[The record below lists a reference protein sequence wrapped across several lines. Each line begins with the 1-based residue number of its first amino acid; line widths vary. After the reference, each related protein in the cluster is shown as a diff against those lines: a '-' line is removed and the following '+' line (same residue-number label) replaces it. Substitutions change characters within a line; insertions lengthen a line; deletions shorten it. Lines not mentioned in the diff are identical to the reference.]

1 MKIQKAVSA
10 VSGVKVLLLAI
21 GLAGL
26 PNASSAGAISAGNP
40 APQTMPAPANLGG
53 VSLARLRPWQPA
65 DAYRISVVADAY
77 GPLGTYPAAGFP
89 NEEAAPGI
97 DPIQVDP
104 IQTGAII
111 PGVFGS
117 VALSMHN
124 FPVAARWAPVYKAI
138 VDCTPGSACD
148 HENAVFGEIINIAGK
163 KGFRDKLA
171 FVNSSVNR
179 LIAYR
184 KDSAVYGKL
193 DYWAKPSEI
202 LEHRAGDCED
212 FAILKMAALLRAGI
226 PAQSM
231 SLVVLQD
238 RRRKFFHAVLS
249 VSTGSGTFI
258 LDSLGN
264 NVAMDSDLP
273 DYVPLYS
280 FSTDRAWIH
289 GSKSGAQIADVAGGF
304 ATVAPGEGSSPDAA
318 VTPAAS
324 GVGAK

>member
-1 MKIQKAVSA
+1 MKIQKAA
-10 VSGVKVLLLAI
+10 PEITGIKVFLLAV
-21 GLAGL
+21 GLAAL
-26 PNASSAGAISAGNP
+26 ANPSSAGANSGPGPIL
-40 APQTMPAPANLGG
+40 QTVLAPASLGG
-53 VSLARLRPWQPA
+53 VSLVRPLPWQPA
-65 DAYRISVVADAY
+65 AAYRIAD
-77 GPLGTYPAAGFP
+77 LSPAASYQI
-89 NEEAAPGI
+89 EAHSSAKADPGI
-97 DPIQVDP
+97 DPIQ
-104 IQTGAII
+104 TAAII

-117 VALSMHN
+117 VALSMRN

-138 VDCTPGSACD
+138 VDCTAGSTCD
-148 HENAVFGEIINIAGK
+148 RESPVFAEIINIAAN
-163 KGFRDKLA
+163 KGFRDKLS
-171 FVNSSVNR
+171 FVNSSINR

-184 KDSAVYGKL
+184 KDSVVYGKL
-193 DYWAKPSEI
+193 DYWAKPSEV

-249 VSTGSGTFI
+249 VSTGSGAFI

-264 NVAMDSDLP
+264 AVLRDSELP

-289 GSKSGAQIADVAGGF
+289 GSKSGAQIADIAGGF
-304 ATVAPGEGSSPDAA
+304 STVAPGEGSPEAS
-318 VTPAAS
+318 AAS
-324 GVGAK
+324 GPRQ

>member
-1 MKIQKAVSA
+1 MKIQKAA
-10 VSGVKVLLLAI
+10 PGMTGIRFLLLAI
-21 GLAGL
+21 GLAVQAN
-26 PNASSAGAISAGNP
+26 PSSAGVASGVNP
-40 APQTMPAPANLGG
+40 APQKVLAPASLGG
-53 VSLARLRPWQPA
+53 VSLARTQPWQPA
-65 DAYRISVVADAY
+65 AAYRIADVSAGY
-77 GPLGTYPAAGFP
+77 TASHEVETLSTAA
-89 NEEAAPGI
+89 ADPGI
-97 DPIQVDP
+97 DPIQ
-104 IQTGAII
+104 TAAII

-117 VALSMHN
+117 VALSMRN
-124 FPVAARWAPVYKAI
+124 FPVAARWAPVYRAI
-138 VDCTPGSACD
+138 VDCTAGSVCD
-148 HENAVFGEIINIAGK
+148 HESPAFAEIVDIAAA
-163 KGFRDKLA
+163 KGFREKLS
-171 FVNSSVNR
+171 FVNSSINR

-184 KDSAVYGKL
+184 KDSVVYGKL

-249 VSTGSGTFI
+249 VSTGSGAFI

-264 NVAMDSDLP
+264 AVMRDSDLP

-289 GSKSGAQIADVAGGF
+289 GSKSGAQMADIAGGF
-304 ATVAPGEGSSPDAA
+304 ATVAPGEGSPEPSLASSP
-318 VTPAAS
+318 
-324 GVGAK
+324 GQ

>member
-1 MKIQKAVSA
+1 MKIQKAA
-10 VSGVKVLLLAI
+10 PEITGIKVFLLAL
-21 GLAGL
+21 GLAAL
-26 PNASSAGAISAGNP
+26 ANPSSASANSGP
-40 APQTMPAPANLGG
+40 DPVLQTVLAPASLGG
-53 VSLARLRPWQPA
+53 VSLIRPQPWQPA
-65 DAYRISVVADAY
+65 AAYRIADVS
-77 GPLGTYPAAGFP
+77 AGYAP
-89 NEEAAPGI
+89 TAPDVIKARSSAKADPGI
-97 DPIQVDP
+97 DPIQ
-104 IQTGAII
+104 TAAII

-124 FPVAARWAPVYKAI
+124 FPVAARWAPVYRAI
-138 VDCTPGSACD
+138 VDCTAGSACD
-148 HENAVFGEIINIAGK
+148 RESPAFSEIINIAAG
-163 KGFRDKLA
+163 KGFREKLS
-171 FVNSSVNR
+171 FVNSSINR

-184 KDSAVYGKL
+184 KDSVVYGKL

-249 VSTGSGTFI
+249 VSTGSGAFI

-264 NVAMDSDLP
+264 AVLRDSELP

-289 GSKSGAQIADVAGGF
+289 GSKSGAQIADIAGGF
-304 ATVAPGEGSSPDAA
+304 STVAPGEGSPEPS
-318 VTPAAS
+318 VAS
-324 GVGAK
+324 NLRQ

>member
-1 MKIQKAVSA
+1 MKIQKAA
-10 VSGVKVLLLAI
+10 PAASGVKVLLLAI

-26 PNASSAGAISAGNP
+26 PNASSAGAISIGNP
-40 APQTMPAPANLGG
+40 ALQTVSAPVNLGG
-53 VSLARLRPWQPA
+53 VSLARLQLWQPVA
-65 DAYRISVVADAY
+65 AYRITGVVSVY
-77 GPLGTYPAAGFP
+77 SPLEAHPTAGSS
-89 NEEAAPGI
+89 NGEAAPGI
-97 DPIQVDP
+97 DPIR
-104 IQTGAII
+104 TAAII

-124 FPVAARWAPVYKAI
+124 FPVAARWAPVYQAILDCTAGSPCDRENAAFAGI
-138 VDCTPGSACD
+138 VD
-148 HENAVFGEIINIAGK
+148 IASN

-171 FVNSSVNR
+171 FVNSSINR

-184 KDSAVYGKL
+184 KDSVVYGKL

-249 VSTGSGTFI
+249 VSTGSGAFI
-258 LDSLGN
+258 LDSLSN

-289 GSKSGAQIADVAGGF
+289 GKKSGSQIADIAGGF
-304 ATVAPGEGSSPDAA
+304 ATVAPGEGSSPDTA
-318 VTPAAS
+318 VTPATS
-324 GVGAK
+324 GLGAR

>member
-1 MKIQKAVSA
+1 MKIQKAA
-10 VSGVKVLLLAI
+10 PTGIKVLLLAI
-21 GLAGL
+21 GLAAQAD
-26 PNASSAGAISAGNP
+26 PSSASANSGAVQAL
-40 APQTMPAPANLGG
+40 QKVPAPASLGG
-53 VSLARLRPWQPA
+53 VSLARPLPWQSA
-65 DAYRISVVADAY
+65 SAYRIADVSVGYTPAVPYEAEAHATAD
-77 GPLGTYPAAGFP
+77 
-89 NEEAAPGI
+89 PGI
-97 DPIQVDP
+97 DPIQ
-104 IQTGAII
+104 TAAII

-124 FPVAARWAPVYKAI
+124 FPVAARWAPVYRAI
-138 VDCTPGSACD
+138 VDCTAGSVCD
-148 HENAVFGEIINIAGK
+148 RESPAFAEIVKIAGD

-171 FVNSSVNR
+171 FVNSSINR

-184 KDSAVYGKL
+184 KDSVVYGKL

-249 VSTGSGTFI
+249 VSTGSGAFI

-264 NVAMDSDLP
+264 AVLRDSELP

-289 GSKSGAQIADVAGGF
+289 GSKSGAQVADIAGGF
-304 ATVAPGEGSSPDAA
+304 TTVAPGEGTSPDTA
-318 VTPAAS
+318 VAPATF
-324 GVGAK
+324 GFGPK

>member
-1 MKIQKAVSA
+1 MKIQKAA
-10 VSGVKVLLLAI
+10 PGMTGIKVLLLAV
-21 GLAGL
+21 GLAVQAI
-26 PNASSAGAISAGNP
+26 PSSASVNP
-40 APQTMPAPANLGG
+40 ALQKVLAPASLGG
-53 VSLARLRPWQPA
+53 VSLARPQSWQPA
-65 DAYRISVVADAY
+65 AAYRIADVS
-77 GPLGTYPAAGFP
+77 AGYAP
-89 NEEAAPGI
+89 TVPYQVEAQSIATAEPGI
-97 DPIQVDP
+97 DPIQ
-104 IQTGAII
+104 TAAII

-117 VALSMHN
+117 VALSMRN

-138 VDCTPGSACD
+138 VDCTAGSVCD
-148 HENAVFGEIINIAGK
+148 RESPAFAEIVKIAAD
-163 KGFRDKLA
+163 KGFREKLS
-171 FVNSSVNR
+171 FVNSSINR

-184 KDSAVYGKL
+184 KDSVVYGKL

-249 VSTGSGTFI
+249 VSTGSGAFI

-264 NVAMDSDLP
+264 VVMRDSDLP

-289 GSKSGAQIADVAGGF
+289 GSKSGAQMADIAGGF
-304 ATVAPGEGSSPDAA
+304 TTVAPGEGAPEPS
-318 VTPAAS
+318 VAS
-324 GVGAK
+324 DLTR

>member
-1 MKIQKAVSA
+1 MKTQKAA
-10 VSGVKVLLLAI
+10 PGASGIKVLLLAI
-21 GLAGL
+21 GLAGVAN
-26 PNASSAGAISAGNP
+26 PSSASTIPVGNSTPQTVP
-40 APQTMPAPANLGG
+40 APVILGG
-53 VSLARLRPWQPA
+53 VSLARLQPWQPA
-65 DAYRISVVADAY
+65 AAYRITGVVSAY
-77 GPLGTYPAAGFP
+77 GPPEAYLTAGSSSG
-89 NEEAAPGI
+89 EAGI

-117 VALSMHN
+117 VALSMRN

-138 VDCTPGSACD
+138 LDCTQGSACD
-148 HENAVFGEIINIAGK
+148 RKNAAFAGIIDIASA

-171 FVNSSVNR
+171 FVNSSINR

-184 KDSAVYGKL
+184 KDSVVYGKL

-249 VSTGSGTFI
+249 VSTGSGAFI
-258 LDSLGN
+258 LDSLSN
-264 NVAMDSDLP
+264 NVAMDRDLP

-289 GSKSGAQIADVAGGF
+289 GSKSGAQIADIAGGF
-304 ATVAPGEGSSPDAA
+304 STVAPGEGSSPDLA
-318 VTPAAS
+318 VTPEIS
-324 GVGAK
+324 DSGAK

>member
-1 MKIQKAVSA
+1 MKIQKTA
-10 VSGVKVLLLAI
+10 SGTTGIRVLLLVI
-21 GLAGL
+21 GLAVQAN
-26 PNASSAGAISAGNP
+26 PSSASADTGADRALRKVL
-40 APQTMPAPANLGG
+40 APASLGG
-53 VSLARLRPWQPA
+53 VSLARPQPWQPA
-65 DAYRISVVADAY
+65 AAYRIADVS
-77 GPLGTYPAAGFP
+77 AGYASAVSH
-89 NEEAAPGI
+89 EVEAHSGAKADPGI
-97 DPIQVDP
+97 DPIQ
-104 IQTGAII
+104 TAAII

-117 VALSMHN
+117 VALSMRN
-124 FPVAARWAPVYKAI
+124 FPVAARWAPVYRAI
-138 VDCTPGSACD
+138 VDCTAGSACD
-148 HENAVFGEIINIAGK
+148 RESPAFAEIIKIASD

-171 FVNSSVNR
+171 FVNSSINR

-184 KDSAVYGKL
+184 KDSVVYGKL
-193 DYWAKPSEI
+193 DYWATPSEV

-249 VSTGSGTFI
+249 VSTGSGAFI

-264 NVAMDSDLP
+264 AVMRDSDLP

-289 GSKSGAQIADVAGGF
+289 GSRSGAQIADIAGGF
-304 ATVAPGEGSSPDAA
+304 ATVAPGEGSPEPSADW
-318 VTPAAS
+318 S
-324 GVGAK
+324 LRQ